1 MTEPDYISTLT
12 DTELKVLIYD
22 VAIDMQ
28 KAQQLVKLAQ
38 IELSKR
44 QGGPDA
50 HAALLSLRGKM
61 EAAKAVKEATPV

>member
-1 MTEPDYISTLT
+1 MTDTDYVNGLT

-28 KAQQLVKLAQ
+28 KAQQLVKQAQMVLA
-38 IELSKR
+38 KR

-61 EAAKAVKEATPV
+61 EAAKTAKEASK

>member
-28 KAQQLVKLAQ
+28 KAQMLVKQAQ

-50 HAALLSLRGKM
+50 HAALLSLQGKLA
-61 EAAKAVKEATPV
+61 AAKAAINT